1 MVCGDIPFE
10 QDDQIVRATV
20 NFVTRT
26 PGRVRLS
33 PQCEDL
39 ILRCLEYRP
48 SDRPTL
54 EQILSHP
61 WLSSEMMMPQPSSS
75 EPPVDSSSSV
85 ATMIPV
91 PCMSPPPAPASTPCS
106 PAMSLT
112 EALLSTTTAGTTTTT
127 TTGIPVPQRRAHNI
141 IINNGLPSPFGGS
154 LPSSSN
160 SSSSA
165 SSCSDLG
172 SSSSSSSASS
182 QCYHHHHH
190 HHHHHHYPPPVR
202 PGILAAAAAA
212 AVAGSAK
219 TGAVSAAAAGDF
231 AFWILATPPSH
242 NNIMNAMI
250 TKCFISRCVCHA
262 KGNFNGSLLLL
273 YFRCYYLPVE
283 DSRKENPGHSVLFA
297 CVFCNLL
304 T

>member
-85 ATMIPV
+85 ATMLCSVRQQPV
-91 PCMSPPPAPASTPCS
+91 RRRRRRAFRCLSGEHTTSS
-106 PAMSLT
+106 
-112 EALLSTTTAGTTTTT
+112 STTVCRVRSADRYLHPPTHRHPHLLVPIWVLHPVRHQRRLSVITTTTIT
-127 TTGIPVPQRRAHNI
+127 TTTITRRQCGPESLPRQPLQLWPVAPKQGPSRQPRRAI
-141 IINNGLPSPFGGS
+141 SPFE
-154 LPSSSN
+154 
-160 SSSSA
+160 
-165 SSCSDLG
+165 
-172 SSSSSSSASS
+172 SS
-182 QCYHHHHH
+182 QH
-190 HHHHHHYPPPVR
+190 PPP
-202 PGILAAAAAA
+202 
-212 AVAGSAK
+212 
-219 TGAVSAAAAGDF
+219 T
-231 AFWILATPPSH
+231 T
-242 NNIMNAMI
+242 
-250 TKCFISRCVCHA
+250 T
-262 KGNFNGSLLLL
+262 
-273 YFRCYYLPVE
+273 
-283 DSRKENPGHSVLFA
+283 
-297 CVFCNLL
+297 
-304 T
+304 